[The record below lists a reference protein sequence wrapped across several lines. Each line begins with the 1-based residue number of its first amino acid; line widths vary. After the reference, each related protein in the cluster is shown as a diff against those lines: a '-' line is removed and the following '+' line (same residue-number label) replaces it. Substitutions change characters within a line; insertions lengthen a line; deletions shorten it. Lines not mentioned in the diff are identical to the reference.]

1 MDFDKEFL
9 GKNFVWWIGEVED
22 RNDPLKLGRVRVRCF
37 GWHTTDKEVLPAKA
51 LPWANVVMPSTAP
64 ATSSSGLTRGVWVF
78 GFFMD
83 GSKAQRPVVIGHL
96 PGYRFGSPGES
107 ELPRAARGEAD
118 YLPPG
123 DVLRDSTV
131 LEEVVVDP
139 NDEQPDDT
147 ETGQVNK
154 WAEPARPTDADYPTA
169 MIQAHESGT
178 YTQIAGSGRYT
189 IQSNNGSYIEIDAG
203 GNGKFKVVTD
213 HYEIIGGS
221 KYMDVKGTVNMHVVG
236 NVVNNIEGNLVE
248 NITGN
253 VTRNITGTLE
263 EKVTGDV
270 TYVNEAKRT
279 ETVTGDVTETYQAT
293 KTESVTGAVSQ
304 TYNASLS
311 TAVSSDK
318 SLSVGGGSSQSISGA
333 STLSISGSQDITA
346 SVTNINNNVNVTGDV
361 DISGTSTAAGDHV
374 SAGKSGKSHTHTDT
388 AGIGAGTTSPP
399 N

>member
-22 RNDPLKLGRVRVRCF
+22 RNDPLRLGRVRVRCF
-37 GWHTTDKEVLPAKA
+37 GWHTTDKELLPAKA
-51 LPWANVVMPSTAP
+51 LPWANVVMPATAP

-83 GSKAQRPVVIGHL
+83 GNKAQRPVVIGHL

-123 DVLRDSTV
+123 DVLRDGTV

-139 NDEQPDDT
+139 NDEQPDDPK
-147 ETGQVNK
+147 TGQVNK
-154 WAEPARPTDADYPTA
+154 WSEPARPTDADYPTA

-189 IQSNNGSYIEIDAG
+189 VQTNNGSYIEIDAG
-203 GNGKFKVVTD
+203 GNGKWKVITD
-213 HYEIIGGS
+213 NYEIVGGS
-221 KYMDVKGTVNMHVVG
+221 KYVNVAGTVNMTVKG
-236 NVVNNIEGNLVE
+236 NVVNNIEGSLVE

-253 VTRNITGTLE
+253 VTRNITGTL
-263 EKVTGDV
+263 
-270 TYVNEAKRT
+270 T
-279 ETVTGDVTETYQAT
+279 ETVTGAVEQTYEAT
-293 KTESVTGAVSQ
+293 KTESVTGAVTENYSASQ
-304 TYNASLS
+304 TTSA
-311 TAVSSDK
+311 
-318 SLSVGGGSSQSISGA
+318 SGA
-333 STLSISGSQDITA
+333 VKIT
-346 SVTNINNNVNVTGDV
+346 
-361 DISGTSTAAGDHV
+361 
-374 SAGKSGKSHTHTDT
+374 
-388 AGIGAGTTSPP
+388 GATIDL

>member
-37 GWHTTDKEVLPAKA
+37 GWHTTDKELLPAKA
-51 LPWANVVMPSTAP
+51 LPWANVVMPATAP

-83 GSKAQRPVVIGHL
+83 GNKAQRPVVIGHL

-123 DVLRDSTV
+123 DVLRDGTV

-139 NDEQPDDT
+139 NDEQPDDPK
-147 ETGQVNK
+147 TGQVNK
-154 WAEPARPTDADYPTA
+154 WSEPARPTDADYPTA

-189 IQSNNGSYIEIDAG
+189 VQTNNGSYIEIDAG
-203 GNGKFKVVTD
+203 GNGKWKVITD
-213 HYEIIGGS
+213 NYEIVGGS
-221 KYMDVKGTVNMHVVG
+221 KYVNVAGTVNMTVKG
-236 NVVNNIEGNLVE
+236 NVVNNIEGSLVE

-253 VTRNITGTLE
+253 VTRNITGTL
-263 EKVTGDV
+263 
-270 TYVNEAKRT
+270 T
-279 ETVTGDVTETYQAT
+279 ETVTGAVEQTYEAT
-293 KTESVTGAVSQ
+293 KTESVTGAVTENYSSSQ
-304 TYNASLS
+304 TTSA
-311 TAVSSDK
+311 
-318 SLSVGGGSSQSISGA
+318 SGA
-333 STLSISGSQDITA
+333 VKITGSTIDL
-346 SVTNINNNVNVTGDV
+346 N
-361 DISGTSTAAGDHV
+361 
-374 SAGKSGKSHTHTDT
+374 
-388 AGIGAGTTSPP
+388 
-399 N
+399 

>member
-1 MDFDKEFL
+1 MDFNKEFL

-37 GWHTTDKEVLPAKA
+37 GWHTTDKELLPAKA
-51 LPWANVVMPSTAP
+51 LPWANVVMPATAP

-83 GSKAQRPVVIGHL
+83 GNRAQKPVVIGHL

-107 ELPRAARGEAD
+107 ELPRAARAESD

-123 DVLRDSTV
+123 DVLRDGTI
-131 LEEVVVDP
+131 LEDVIIDP
-139 NDEQPDDT
+139 NEEQPDDT

-154 WAEPARPTDADYPTA
+154 FSEPARPTDADYPTA

-189 IQSNNGSYIEIDAG
+189 IQTNNGSYIEIDAG

-221 KYMDVKGTVNMHVVG
+221 KYMDVKGTVNMHVIG

-248 NITGN
+248 NILGN

-270 TYVNEAKRT
+270 TYINEAKRT
-279 ETVTGDVTETYQAT
+279 ATVTGEVTDTFEAT
-293 KTESVTGAVSQ
+293 KTE
-304 TYNASLS
+304 
-311 TAVSSDK
+311 
-318 SLSVGGGSSQSISGA
+318 
-333 STLSISGSQDITA
+333 
-346 SVTNINNNVNVTGDV
+346 NVTGSV
-361 DISGTSTAAGDHV
+361 SETYQSGQTIAVTGDISESASGNSTKESGGSMTQTSGGA
-374 SAGKSGKSHTHTDT
+374 HTID
-388 AGIGAGTTSPP
+388 GSSISIG
-399 N
+399 